1 MSESI
6 LTSVKKNLGIIED
19 DTSFDS
25 DIILDINSIFPILY
39 QIGIGS
45 EGFEIEDKE
54 TTWSD
59 FLGEDLSRLALV
71 KAYMYLQV
79 RMIFDPPQSSSVIS
93 AYESR
98 IQEYTWRLNAM
109 ADPTK
114 DEITAMNLT
123 PLWTGGNNE

>member
-39 QIGIGS
+39 QIGIGP
-45 EGFEIEDKE
+45 EGFQIEDKM
-54 TTWSD
+54 TTWGD
-59 FLGEDLSRLALV
+59 YLGEDEGKLSLV
-71 KAYMYLQV
+71 KSYMYLQV
-79 RMIFDPPQSSSVIS
+79 RIIFDPPQSSSVIS

-98 IQEYTWRLNAM
+98 IAEYTWRLNCM
-109 ADPTK
+109 VDPTK
-114 DEITAMNLT
+114 EEITAMNLK
-123 PLWTGGNNE
+123 PLWNGGK

>member
-39 QIGIGS
+39 QIGIGP
-45 EGFEIEDKE
+45 EGFQIEDKM
-54 TTWSD
+54 TTWGD
-59 FLGEDLSRLALV
+59 YLGEDEGRLSLV
-71 KAYMYLQV
+71 KSYMYLQV
-79 RMIFDPPQSSSVIS
+79 RIIFDPPQSSSVIS

-98 IQEYTWRLNAM
+98 IAEYTWRLNCM
-109 ADPTK
+109 VDPTK
-114 DEITAMNLT
+114 EEITAMNLK
-123 PLWTGGNNE
+123 PLWNGGK

>member
-39 QIGIGS
+39 QIGVGP
-45 EGFEIEDKE
+45 EGFQIEDKE
-54 TTWSD
+54 ATWQD
-59 FLGEDLSRLALV
+59 YLGDEISKLATV

-79 RMIFDPPQSSSVIS
+79 RILFDPPQSSSVIS

-98 IQEYTWRLNAM
+98 INEYAWRLNCM
-109 ADPTK
+109 VDPTK
-114 DEITAMNLT
+114 DEITAMNLS
-123 PLWTGGNNE
+123 PLWTGGNQ

>member
-25 DIILDINSIFPILY
+25 DIILDINGIFSILY
-39 QIGIGS
+39 QIGVGE
-45 EGFEIEDKE
+45 EGFQIEDKVA
-54 TTWSD
+54 TWQD
-59 FLGEDLSRLALV
+59 YLGDDIGKLALV
-71 KAYMYLQV
+71 KNYMYLQV
-79 RMIFDPPQSSSVIS
+79 RMIFDPPQSSAVIS

-98 IQEYTWRLNAM
+98 IQEYTWRLNCM
-109 ADPTK
+109 VDPTK

-123 PLWTGGNNE
+123 PLWNGGSNE